1 MPYQREKFSLWW
13 IFLWT
18 VIFFGGMILIF
29 SFLLGNPF
37 FSGKITGKY
46 VFSTSSENAA
56 LFMDNEFLGI
66 GRAEGNIPL
75 GKKTLC
81 AEEHFFITRCFHEE
95 IRSNA
100 FTIVEQK
107 GITLFP
113 RNLKTDILTNS
124 KVYFDPAGSGLFW
137 IDFEKN
143 VIWGIKKEENQF
155 FSTRIPPEIS
165 EENFAVE
172 YNNSEKKFVITQ
184 KAADTKLKRA
194 KNLEISEKKIFTEIV
209 FPENFINFSLF
220 SDVKKSLLA
229 KDETLE
235 FLPSSFL
242 LKKNKNKN
250 EEGELLASFS
260 EPAQKIYT
268 YEKNK
273 IIEFP
278 YSVWIFAPED
288 YSFQKLFSKQPKTRI
303 FWHKKTSSI
312 FFQEDDALRR
322 MYLK

>member
-1 MPYQREKFSLWW
+1 
-13 IFLWT
+13 
-18 VIFFGGMILIF
+18 
-29 SFLLGNPF
+29 
-37 FSGKITGKY
+37 
-46 VFSTSSENAA
+46 
-56 LFMDNEFLGI
+56 
-66 GRAEGNIPL
+66 
-75 GKKTLC
+75 
-81 AEEHFFITRCFHEE
+81 
-95 IRSNA
+95 
-100 FTIVEQK
+100 
-107 GITLFP
+107 
-113 RNLKTDILTNS
+113 
-124 KVYFDPAGSGLFW
+124 VYFDPVGVGLFW

-143 VIWGIKKEENQF
+143 VIWGIKKEESQF

-184 KAADTKLKRA
+184 KKADTKLKRA

-229 KDETLE
+229 KDEILE

-322 MYLK
+322 TYLK